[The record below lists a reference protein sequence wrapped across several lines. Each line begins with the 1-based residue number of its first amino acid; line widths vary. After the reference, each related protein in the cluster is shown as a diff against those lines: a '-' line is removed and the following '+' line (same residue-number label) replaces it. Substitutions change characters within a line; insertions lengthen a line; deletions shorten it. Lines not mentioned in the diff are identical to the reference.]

1 MPVGVAKRERWLEGR
16 ECVHG
21 FFYPRGETKNQPQL
35 GTLALP
41 DPPYPTK
48 RQQEGGGSAHAATPV
63 ASESADERVLERTS
77 AGEDIGNQKDIIRH
91 DS

>member
-1 MPVGVAKRERWLEGR
+1 MV
-16 ECVHG
+16 
-21 FFYPRGETKNQPQL
+21 F
-35 GTLALP
+35 
-41 DPPYPTK
+41 PYPTK

>member
-1 MPVGVAKRERWLEGR
+1 MVFFIREEKQKL
-16 ECVHG
+16 
-21 FFYPRGETKNQPQL
+21 QPQL
-35 GTLALP
+35 RTLALP

>member
-1 MPVGVAKRERWLEGR
+1 M
-16 ECVHG
+16 HG
-21 FFYPRGETKNQPQL
+21 FFYPRGETK
-35 GTLALP
+35 TTASTVSCCCCRVEAVVFVSALP